1 VNTLLTLTAFFLI
14 GASIASA
21 QNKDKEVRI
30 GVLGLFHAK
39 QIVVSPVAGE
49 SLRCKTGGE
58 SWAVRGPMAVELN
71 GSMLGVASA
80 DNVPGKILSCDDGA
94 GRSAK
99 FVVNVPG
106 KISRR
111 YSGKLEITP
120 GARELRVIVIM
131 GLEIAVAS
139 IVAAESPPHA
149 PLEALKAQAVA
160 TRSFLL
166 AGKGQHQGFDFCDTT
181 HCQFLREPPATKT
194 APSQAAVE
202 TSGLVL
208 SYKSEVL
215 AAMYSRSCGGRT
227 HALSDLGIP
236 VRGYPYFAVT
246 CNYCQRHPEKWVTK
260 IDAADATS
268 LAPTESARLQL
279 VRKLGWKA
287 IPGNSYSSRTENGD
301 VILEGVGVGH
311 GIGLCQRGGAD
322 MARQG
327 ASFQQILEHYY
338 PNTEVKQY

>member
-1 VNTLLTLTAFFLI
+1 
-14 GASIASA
+14 
-21 QNKDKEVRI
+21 
-30 GVLGLFHAK
+30 
-39 QIVVSPVAGE
+39 
-49 SLRCKTGGE
+49 
-58 SWAVRGPMAVELN
+58 MEL
-71 GSMLGVASA
+71 
-80 DNVPGKILSCDDGA
+80 
-94 GRSAK
+94 
-99 FVVNVPG
+99 
-106 KISRR
+106 
-111 YSGKLEITP
+111 ET
-120 GARELRVIVIM
+120 
-131 GLEIAVAS
+131 AVAS

-149 PLEALKAQAVA
+149 LMEALKAQAVA

-166 AGKGQHQGFDFCDTT
+166 AGKGRHQGFDFCDTT
-181 HCQFLREPPATKT
+181 HCQFLREPPATKS
-194 APSQAAVE
+194 AAFQAAVE

-208 SYKSEVL
+208 SYKSEVF

-236 VRGYPYFAVT
+236 VHDYPYFAVT

-260 IDAADATS
+260 IDAADATT

-322 MARQG
+322 MAGQG